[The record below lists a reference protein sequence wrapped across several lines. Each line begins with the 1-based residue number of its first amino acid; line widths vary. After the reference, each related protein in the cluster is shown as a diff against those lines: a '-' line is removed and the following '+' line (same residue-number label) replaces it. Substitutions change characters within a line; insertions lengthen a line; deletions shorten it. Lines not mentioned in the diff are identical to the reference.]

1 MPACG
6 GLLRTQTFL
15 PPYGE
20 PCRAFYMPQDTH
32 FSNQKAPASP
42 LENSRCF
49 RYMFFVRLRSG
60 VSFLLFRKHITA
72 FLGQFQH
79 VFSFYIANKRF
90 FLHPR
95 FSFYFLNKRVEFSF
109 YFLNK
114 QISYWCNFSFY
125 FANKHVSERCEF
137 SFYFVNTWR

>member
-1 MPACG
+1 MTENTFFIFNTLIYDIKGKFPFI
-6 GLLRTQTFL
+6 LTPYLRFKGNIQEMKGIKQQF
-15 PPYGE
+15 
-20 PCRAFYMPQDTH
+20 
-32 FSNQKAPASP
+32 
-42 LENSRCF
+42 
-49 RYMFFVRLRSG
+49 

>member
-1 MPACG
+1 MCASVFLMCLIYSQVPS
-6 GLLRTQTFL
+6 LL
-15 PPYGE
+15 G
-20 PCRAFYMPQDTH
+20 H
-32 FSNQKAPASP
+32 SP
-42 LENSRCF
+42 LYIRGALRVPLCCF
-49 RYMFFVRLRSG
+49 SALCGHINDQQIVNFT